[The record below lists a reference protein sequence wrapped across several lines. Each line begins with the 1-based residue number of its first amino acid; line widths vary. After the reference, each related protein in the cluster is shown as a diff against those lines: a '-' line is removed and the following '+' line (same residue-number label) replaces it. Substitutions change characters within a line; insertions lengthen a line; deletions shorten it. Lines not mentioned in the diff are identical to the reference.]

1 MAIEVNGLLLTARQ
15 AARELAISERTL
27 WGLTARGEI
36 PCVRIGRAVR
46 YSRSDLV
53 AWIAAKSGTPSMTVA
68 NPDI

>member
-1 MAIEVNGLLLTARQ
+1 MTSESNGLLLTARQ

-46 YSRSDLV
+46 YSRSALV
-53 AWIAAKSGTPSMTVA
+53 EWIAEKAAAPASPRSALGT
-68 NPDI
+68 